1 MPVHTPLQSG
11 AHHAVGSRKYLES
24 WCPEE
29 ETQVPE
35 AIPNSELDLF
45 PGGRSGGD

>member
-1 MPVHTPLQSG
+1 MRACAHTT
-11 AHHAVGSRKYLES
+11 AVRRTPRSRYLEPGR
-24 WCPEE
+24 PEE